1 MAIIKI
7 IIIKRFIIEVELS
20 SRNSLLMRL
29 LCPLRISSRLISLL
43 MSGVRIALALF
54 LATVGFLAGLV
65 PAQIPTKIELSS
77 MSLIINGYDC

>member
-1 MAIIKI
+1 MAII
-7 IIIKRFIIEVELS
+7 
-20 SRNSLLMRL
+20 
-29 LCPLRISSRLISLL
+29 LCPLRISRRRTAVL
-43 MSGVRIALALF
+43 MSGCSIALALF